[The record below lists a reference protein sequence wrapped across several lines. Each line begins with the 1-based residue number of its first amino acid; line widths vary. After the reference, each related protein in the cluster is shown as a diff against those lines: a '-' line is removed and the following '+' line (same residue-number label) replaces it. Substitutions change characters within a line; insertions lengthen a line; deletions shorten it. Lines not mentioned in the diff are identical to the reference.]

1 MPVYLSFVVL
11 ISDAPFRSRQ
21 QQFVL
26 LRAGKRNWI
35 MGQLLYIVV
44 LSVVFTAAL
53 WFFSWVFLIPRVR
66 WSLNWGPILT
76 TVATRNLNL
85 EIVLMPVSYEIMMNV
100 TPLAA
105 TAWAAFMMIGVN
117 ILLGE
122 IVMVC
127 NLWAKKGL
135 GAVIATLLVLM
146 PFLLVI
152 MQSTPYNVKR
162 LLWVSPVS
170 WINRSTLLNSNQH
183 MPGFLYAAC
192 MTVGLDV
199 LLGAVSITTIHKCN
213 LDTEET

>member
-1 MPVYLSFVVL
+1 MWNLTHGYADLSRQLDTMVQPWLFPLFPGSVSFFMPVYLSFVVL

-35 MGQLLYIVV
+35 MGQLLYIVM

-85 EIVLMPVSYEIMMNV
+85 EIALMPVSYEIMMNV

-127 NLWAKKGL
+127 NLWAKR
-135 GAVIATLLVLM
+135 AWA
-146 PFLLVI
+146 
-152 MQSTPYNVKR
+152 R
-162 LLWVSPVS
+162 
-170 WINRSTLLNSNQH
+170 
-183 MPGFLYAAC
+183 
-192 MTVGLDV
+192 
-199 LLGAVSITTIHKCN
+199 
-213 LDTEET
+213 